1 MERLLPIDLER
12 LTLRRALRGYE
23 RASVD
28 QWLANASAEIETL
41 LHERDEA
48 REANARLQS
57 ELATH
62 RAQESTLKDALLLA
76 TKAAD
81 ETRALA
87 HREADQ
93 IIAGA
98 EARIARMHEQAEGLR
113 LETVKAAAGLRAL
126 ADATTRTLEA
136 APLSVVEGR
145 AAPE

>member
-12 LTLRRALRGYE
+12 LTLRRAFRGYD

-28 QWLANASAEIETL
+28 QWLAHASAEIETL

-48 REANARLQS
+48 RNANERLMA
-57 ELATH
+57 ELGTH
-62 RAQESTLKDALLLA
+62 RAQEATLKDALLLA
-76 TKAAD
+76 QKAAD
-81 ETRALA
+81 DTRALA
-87 HREADQ
+87 HREAEQ
-93 IIAGA
+93 IIAQA

-126 ADATTRTLEA
+126 ADATTKSLDA